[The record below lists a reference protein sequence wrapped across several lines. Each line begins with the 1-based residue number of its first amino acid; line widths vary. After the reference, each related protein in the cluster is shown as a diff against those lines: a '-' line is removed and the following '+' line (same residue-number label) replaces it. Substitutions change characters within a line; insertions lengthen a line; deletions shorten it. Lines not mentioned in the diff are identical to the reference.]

1 MPNAQ
6 SISIPLSKSKLT
18 KGLTGSVLFVLASGW
33 ILLYQPAVSNPIFNN
48 PLVKYGA
55 AISGILFF
63 GSGIIYFSR
72 KLADKKPG
80 MIIDDEGIFD
90 SAGAAAVG
98 RIPWM
103 NITRVVTAQ
112 IVNQQ
117 FLIIVVN
124 NPEHYINEQ
133 HNVIKKKGMIYNFKH
148 YGSPVAIAAGGLKC
162 NLSEL
167 LEMLDAG
174 LVAYRMAPSPVP
186 FPESLPVFP
195 GIHVN

>member
-18 KGLTGSVLFVLASGW
+18 KGLSGCILFVLASLW
-33 ILLYQPAVSNPIFNN
+33 ILLYQPAGSNPVFNN
-48 PLVKYGA
+48 PLLKYGA
-55 AISGILFF
+55 AVSGILFF
-63 GSGIIYFSR
+63 GWGIIYFSR

-80 MIIDDEGIFD
+80 MIIDDEGLFD
-90 SAGAAAVG
+90 NSSAAAVG
-98 RIPWM
+98 RIPWE
-103 NITRVVTAQ
+103 NITRVVTTQ
-112 IVNQQ
+112 VMNQQ

-148 YGSPVAIAAGGLKC
+148 YGSPIAITAGGLKC

-174 LVAYRMAPSPVP
+174 LVAHRMQMA
-186 FPESLPVFP
+186 
-195 GIHVN
+195 

>member
-1 MPNAQ
+1 MPFDAAH
-6 SISIPLSKSKLT
+6 P
-18 KGLTGSVLFVLASGW
+18 LASGW
-33 ILLYQPAVSNPIFNN
+33 LLAYQPTVSNPIFNN
-48 PLVKYGA
+48 PLAKYGA
-55 AISGILFF
+55 AVLGILFF

-80 MIIDDEGIFD
+80 LIIDDEGLFD
-90 SAGAAAVG
+90 NSSAAAVG

-112 IVNQQ
+112 VLNQQ
-117 FLIIVVN
+117 FLVIVVN

-133 HNVIKKKGMIYNFKH
+133 HNAIKKKAMIYNFKNF
-148 YGSPVAIAAGGLKC
+148 GSPIAISAGGLKC

-174 LVAYRMAPSPVP
+174 LVAHRMALV
-186 FPESLPVFP
+186 
-195 GIHVN
+195 